1 MHHSLSVKNNAS
13 VYGDCFRINFDIA
26 APLRR
31 FAPEAGSVI
40 SRTGSSGLAVELCA
54 RFSALHYMRAVVKT
68 QNVFAF
74 TQKETLLHLWT
85 IYFMCIES
93 DSKNWRY
100 LLRYGRMR
108 AYAKLCMDQ
117 YLFQSLDAA
126 ALLPDTVD
134 RALMMWISWFS
145 TSWGEITISLPM
157 LSRFITYTI
166 YPQRRC
172 RTRIYIMKT
181 R

>member
-1 MHHSLSVKNNAS
+1 MGPPRSLLALSSTCRDMHHSLSVKNNPS

-26 APLRR
+26 APTRR
-31 FAPEAGSVI
+31 FASETSSGV
-40 SRTGSSGLAVELCA
+40 SRTGSSGLTVELCS
-54 RFSALHYMRAVVKT
+54 RFSALHYMRAVVKN

-74 TQKETLLHLWT
+74 SQQETLLHLWT

-117 YLFQSLDAA
+117 YLFQSLDAP

-145 TSWGEITISLPM
+145 TSWGETAMTLPV
-157 LSRFITYTI
+157 LSRFMT
-166 YPQRRC
+166 
-172 RTRIYIMKT
+172 
-181 R
+181 